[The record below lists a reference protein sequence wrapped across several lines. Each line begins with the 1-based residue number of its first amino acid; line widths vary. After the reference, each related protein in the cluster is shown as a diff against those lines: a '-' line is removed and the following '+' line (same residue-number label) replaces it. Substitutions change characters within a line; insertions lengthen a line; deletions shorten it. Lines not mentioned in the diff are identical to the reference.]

1 MRFLIVE
8 DVPIM
13 RRVIANALRTIGYSE
28 YLEAEDG
35 SEALNLLEKEKIDFV
50 ITDWLM
56 PIMDGLELARQ
67 IRMNQALRD
76 LPIIMLTTKG
86 NKSDVVQALDANIN
100 DYIVKPFK
108 AQTLEEKIDEI
119 LSNFKTYYI

>member
-13 RRVIANALRTIGYSE
+13 RRVIANALRTIGYNE

-67 IRMNQALRD
+67 IRMNQAYRD

-86 NKSDVVQALDANIN
+86 NKTDVVKALDANIN

-108 AQTLEEKIDEI
+108 ASTLEEKIDEI